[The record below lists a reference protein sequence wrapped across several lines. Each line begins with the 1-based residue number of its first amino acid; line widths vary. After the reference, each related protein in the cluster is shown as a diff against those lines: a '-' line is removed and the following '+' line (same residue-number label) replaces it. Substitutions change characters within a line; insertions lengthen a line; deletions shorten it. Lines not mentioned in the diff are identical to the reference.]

1 MVFIMNMTAP
11 MIHLINYGK
20 YMKEW
25 EENQKIISQ

>member
-1 MVFIMNMTAP
+1 MVYIMNMTAP

-25 EENQKIISQ
+25 EENQKTISQ

>member
-1 MVFIMNMTAP
+1 MVFTMNMTAP
-11 MIHLINYGK
+11 MTNLIRYGK

>member
-1 MVFIMNMTAP
+1 MVYIMNMTAP
-11 MIHLINYGK
+11 MIHLIRYGK